1 MNSPDF
7 AHPTTVL
14 RSQQSSTVTDDQ
26 DRARRELVAR
36 LRQLASDVRRLTAG
50 FDGLTLQ
57 RRTVAEKWSLIEL
70 VCHVRVVQQL
80 FEGRIDAMLER
91 DAPAFE
97 SYAPENDAA
106 FATLIASRP
115 GHEEVQRFLTDRDR
129 FTRRLEA
136 LTPDEWHRTGQHP
149 TFGIFDIQFLVEYM
163 AHHEAHH
170 VYQMFMRRVPLVRRE
185 KLEN

>member
-1 MNSPDF
+1 MI
-7 AHPTTVL
+7 
-14 RSQQSSTVTDDQ
+14 DDQ

-50 FDGLTLQ
+50 FDDLTLR
-57 RRTVAEKWSLIEL
+57 RRTVAEQWSLIEL

-97 SYAPENDAA
+97 SYAPEDDAA
-106 FATLIASRP
+106 FATLIASHP
-115 GHEEVQRFLTDRDR
+115 GHEEVQRFLADRDR
-129 FTRRLEA
+129 FTRRLET
-136 LTPDEWHRTGQHP
+136 LTPDQWQRIGRHP
-149 TFGIFDIQFLVEYM
+149 TFGIFEIQFLVEYM

-170 VYQMFMRRVPLVRRE
+170 VYQMFTRRVPFVRGE
-185 KLEN
+185 KMVNE